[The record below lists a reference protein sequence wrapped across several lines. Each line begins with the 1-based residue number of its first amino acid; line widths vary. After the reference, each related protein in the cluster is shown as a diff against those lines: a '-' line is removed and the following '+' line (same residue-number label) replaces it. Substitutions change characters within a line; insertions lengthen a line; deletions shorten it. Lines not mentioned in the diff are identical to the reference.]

1 VSAYPVVLEGA
12 SIEALIVGGGA
23 VAERKARALLDAE
36 ARVRVVAPMIAPAL
50 HELAAQVSPRLSLL
64 ERPYA
69 PTDIGRATLVV
80 AATNDREVNAL
91 VAADARRAGRLVNV
105 ADDPAAGNCMTVAA
119 HRSGPLV
126 IGVTAGVPTAAAY
139 IRDAIAERF
148 DGRYADALSALAAL
162 RARLLAAGDRDA
174 WRRAVDTF
182 VGDDFCAR
190 VEAADGRF
198 AEEVSAWH

>member
-1 VSAYPVVLEGA
+1 
-12 SIEALIVGGGA
+12 
-23 VAERKARALLDAE
+23 
-36 ARVRVVAPMIAPAL
+36 
-50 HELAAQVSPRLSLL
+50 
-64 ERPYA
+64 
-69 PTDIGRATLVV
+69 
-80 AATNDREVNAL
+80 VNAL

-105 ADDPAAGNCMTVAA
+105 ADDPAAGNCVTVAA

-174 WRRAVDTF
+174 WRRAVDAL
-182 VGDDFCAR
+182 VDDDFCSR
-190 VEAADGRF
+190 VEAAPERF
-198 AEEVSAWH
+198 AQEVAAWR